1 MTDEERQQLLDL
13 IKQAKEGKQ
22 YAFTQL
28 YNRYHR
34 IIYNTIYN
42 IVHNKD
48 VTDDLVSVTLTKA
61 FFKIASYINHIS
73 FEMWLKTIAI
83 NSSID
88 YIRRTKKEKYDYE
101 LDNDNNCLQVSSSAD
116 SSPEDLYI
124 YHETDSKLSDALS
137 RLRYKYRYILELRT
151 VQNLS
156 YKEIAEHLELSES
169 QVKSRLNK
177 AREKLKQLLN

>member
-1 MTDEERQQLLDL
+1 MTDEEKQQLLDL

-22 YAFTQL
+22 SAFTQL
-28 YNRYHR
+28 YNRFRR

-48 VTDDLVSVTLTKA
+48 VTDDLLSVTFTKA
-61 FFKIASYINHIS
+61 FSKLNSYINHIS

-88 YIRRTKKEKYDYE
+88 YIRHIKKEKYDYE
-101 LDNDNNCLQVSSSAD
+101 LDKEDNCLQVSDSAD
-116 SSPEDLYI
+116 CSPEDEFI
-124 YHETDSKLSDALS
+124 YHETDSRLTEALS
-137 RLRYKYRYILELRT
+137 RLRYRYRYILELRT
-151 VQNLS
+151 VQDLS
-156 YKEIAEHLELSES
+156 YKEIGELLDLSES

>member
-1 MTDEERQQLLDL
+1 MTDEEKQQLLDL

-22 YAFTQL
+22 IAFTQL
-28 YNRYHR
+28 YNRFNR

-48 VTDDLVSVTLTKA
+48 VADDLLSVTFTKA
-61 FFKIASYINHIS
+61 FSKLDSYVNHIS

-88 YIRRTKKEKYDYE
+88 YIRHTKKEKYDYE
-101 LDNDNNCLQVSSSAD
+101 LDNENNCLQVSDSAD
-116 SSPEDLYI
+116 CSPEDEFI
-124 YHETDSKLSDALS
+124 YQETDNRLTDALN

-151 VQNLS
+151 VQDLS
-156 YKEIAEHLELSES
+156 YKEIGELLDLSES

>member
-1 MTDEERQQLLDL
+1 MTDEERQQLFDL

-28 YNRYHR
+28 YNKYKQV
-34 IIYNTIYN
+34 IYSTIHK
-42 IVHNKD
+42 IVNNRD
-48 VTDDLVSVTLTKA
+48 AADDLLSVTFIKA
-61 FFKIASYINHIS
+61 FSKISSYVNNIS

-88 YIRRTKKEKYDYE
+88 YIRRTKKENANYW
-101 LDNDNNCLQVSSSAD
+101 LDDSTSTVQLRSSAD
-116 SSPEDLYI
+116 YSPEDNYI
-124 YHETDSKLSDALS
+124 FNETDERLSDAFS
-137 RLRYKYRYILELRT
+137 RLRYKYRHILELRT

-156 YKEIAEHLELSES
+156 YKQISEELGLSES

>member
-1 MTDEERQQLLDL
+1 MCIRD
-13 IKQAKEGKQ
+13 
-22 YAFTQL
+22 
-28 YNRYHR
+28 
-34 IIYNTIYN
+34 
-42 IVHNKD
+42 
-48 VTDDLVSVTLTKA
+48 S
-61 FFKIASYINHIS
+61 
-73 FEMWLKTIAI
+73 
-83 NSSID
+83 D

>member
-1 MTDEERQQLLDL
+1 MKDESIL
-13 IKQAKEGKQ
+13 INQAKEGIEG
-22 YAFTQL
+22 AFGKL
-28 YNRYHR
+28 FNMYYNTIKY
-34 IIYNTIYN
+34 TIYN
-42 IVHNKD
+42 IVKNKD
-48 VTDDLVSVTLTKA
+48 VTDDLVSVTFTKA
-61 FFKIASYINHIS
+61 FQKIVTYTNPIS